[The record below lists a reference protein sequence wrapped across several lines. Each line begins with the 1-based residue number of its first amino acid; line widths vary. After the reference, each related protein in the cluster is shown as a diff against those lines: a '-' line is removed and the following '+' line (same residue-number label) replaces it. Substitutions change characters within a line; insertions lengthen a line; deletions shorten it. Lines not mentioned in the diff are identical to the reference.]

1 MNLKF
6 RGNYISLKNCVAR
19 TKVDGDWRHLDNH
32 QKQYSTDDG
41 AVLNWWATTGTISFQ
56 GRDKNKDFENA
67 FINEASAKN
76 RLKVKLNNPGLA
88 QQKEQPS
95 LRTLVK
101 DAQAAIAE
109 LKWSD
114 LREQSPAQQITI
126 ANGLID
132 IATLIRRL

>member
-1 MNLKF
+1 MSLKF
-6 RGNYISLKNCVAR
+6 RGNYISLKKCVAR
-19 TKVDGDWRHLDNH
+19 TKFDGDWRELENH
-32 QKQYSTDDG
+32 HRQYRTDDG
-41 AVLNWWATTGTISFQ
+41 AVLNWWERTGTITFQ
-56 GRDKNKDFENA
+56 GHDKNKDFENA

-76 RLKVKLNNPGLA
+76 RLKVKLNNTDLA

-95 LRTLVK
+95 LQTLVK

-114 LREQSPAQQITI
+114 LREQSPAQQTAI